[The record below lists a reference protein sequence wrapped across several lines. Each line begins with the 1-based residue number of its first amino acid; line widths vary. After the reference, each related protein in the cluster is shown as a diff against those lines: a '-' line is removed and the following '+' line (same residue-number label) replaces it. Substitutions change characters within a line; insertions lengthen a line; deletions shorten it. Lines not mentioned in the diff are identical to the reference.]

1 MLSEKKKRKRKMW
14 SKKWYLKRN
23 ISCDDYLLSE
33 LLEAEVPWEDAIVVS
48 AGKLRKLWDSLSRLR
63 SSVWKTFGQDS
74 SEACAIAC
82 QNFAVYSVFLSG
94 MTSHSK
100 IAQFNWEC
108 TACFSLKQQIR
119 PAFRGPFG
127 RTQHVSCVLL
137 KWLLKALTTSHGFG
151 VKRKFNNMIIP
162 ITTLDQDM
170 IQWQT
175 TISTQ
180 QTKL

>member
-1 MLSEKKKRKRKMW
+1 MGFPEW
-14 SKKWYLKRN
+14 T
-23 ISCDDYLLSE
+23 
-33 LLEAEVPWEDAIVVS
+33 AQF
-48 AGKLRKLWDSLSRLR
+48 
-63 SSVWKTFGQDS
+63 SVWKTTGKDS
-74 SEACAIAC
+74 SEACAITC

-108 TACFSLKQQIR
+108 IGRFRLKQQIR

-137 KWLLKALTTSHGFG
+137 KWLLKVLTIWHGFG
-151 VKRKFNNMIIP
+151 VKIKFNNMIIP
-162 ITTLDQDM
+162 ITTSDQDM

-180 QTKL
+180 QTKLQIVIYQWHIRLGKGWPTYSMLYHHFT